1 MHQSTWMLHPD
12 YIPGKCSWVQMSW
25 KGHLS
30 DLTLKFYW
38 MHWTHNKQLRSRYEV
53 SSLPRLQTEI
63 LSVLQ
68 AITITIIEVNNQL
81 QRKDND
87 IWSCLYT
94 VSQCGRKF
102 KFDQGFMKLNA
113 TFWTAVY
120 MESLWDS
127 CSATTVLQRKS
138 NFTIIHLKVQW
149 RVSCLT
155 ETSAVCEML
164 WFERYRHRVLTLEQI
179 KCSLLTKSFA
189 KLYQLVPLS
198 LQSIQNLTVWIERT
212 IQDLHTTDSSLNI
225 QGKSVKECLLNN
237 FLEGNSS
244 KSASICPQ
252 QQGMLDKSAIK
263 QGNCCTCCPPVHRS
277 ACSWVLP
284 ASNKMSGRSVE
295 PSVAYE
301 VGCRRRWEGRWFC
314 ANTKHV

>member
-1 MHQSTWMLHPD
+1 MHHSTSMLHPD
-12 YIPGKCSWVQMSW
+12 YIPGDCSWVQMSW

-38 MHWTHNKQLRSRYEV
+38 MHRTHNKQLRSRYEV
-53 SSLPRLQTEI
+53 SSLLRLQTEI

-68 AITITIIEVNNQL
+68 AITTTIIEVNNQL

-94 VSQCGRKF
+94 VSQCGRKI
-102 KFDQGFMKLNA
+102 KFDQGFMKLNT

-120 MESLWDS
+120 MESLSGS

-138 NFTIIHLKVQW
+138 NLPIIHLKVQW

-155 ETSAVCEML
+155 ETPAVCEML
-164 WFERYRHRVLTLEQI
+164 WFERYRHQVITLEQI

-189 KLYQLVPLS
+189 KFYQLVPLS
-198 LQSIQNLTVWIERT
+198 LQSIQKLHLIVWIECT

-252 QQGMLDKSAIK
+252 QQGMLDKSAIIV
-263 QGNCCTCCPPVHRS
+263 PV
-277 ACSWVLP
+277 VLQFI
-284 ASNKMSGRSVE
+284 
-295 PSVAYE
+295 E
-301 VGCRRRWEGRWFC
+301 VLAHEYCLHQIRCWEGQL
-314 ANTKHV
+314 NPLLLMK